1 MALDGF
7 RLRML
12 TSFFFVL
19 VVLGGILAGPLAFA
33 LLFGAILGIC
43 LWEFLGAQMGGTDT
57 AARGLRFFSLFAGL
71 LPYLLVG
78 LYQFGVISGVPV
90 AQLAVAGAPFLFLIF
105 LIVLFGNR
113 SDPFRDIGS
122 AFIGILYIG
131 LPFALMERMVLPPDG
146 GYRMDLLLGLLF
158 LNWTN
163 DSGAYLVGS
172 RIGRTPFFPR
182 ISPKKTWEGIAGAG
196 VLTLGIALLNA
207 VLFPAIPMR
216 DWLALGLLV
225 FVFGSLGDLVESMF
239 KRSMQIK
246 DSGSLLPGH
255 GGFLDRFDGFIFQLP
270 FTMAYL
276 FLLA

>member
-19 VVLGGILAGPLAFA
+19 VMLGGILAGPLAFA

-43 LWEFLGAQMGGTDT
+43 LWEFLGAQIGGTDT
-57 AARGLRFFSLFAGL
+57 AAGGLRFFSLFAGL
-71 LPYLLVG
+71 LPYLLVV
-78 LYQFGVISGVPV
+78 LYRFGVVSDLPM
-90 AQLAVAGAPFLFLIF
+90 ADLAIGFSSFVFLVF

-122 AFIGILYIG
+122 AFIGIIYIG
-131 LPFALMERMVLPPDG
+131 LPFALMALIVLLPGG
-146 GYRMDLLLGLLF
+146 GYRMDLLFGLLF

-172 RIGRTPFFPR
+172 RLGRTPFFPR

-207 VLFPAIPMR
+207 VLFPAMPLH
-216 DWLALGLLV
+216 DWLVVGVLV

-255 GGFLDRFDGFIFQLP
+255 GGFLDRFDGFIFHLP
-270 FTMAYL
+270 FTTAYL

>member
-19 VVLGGILAGPLAFA
+19 VMLGGILAGPLAFA
-33 LLFGAILGIC
+33 LLFGAVLAIC
-43 LWEFLGAQMGGTDT
+43 LWEFLSAQISGADVP
-57 AARGLRFFSLFAGL
+57 ARTLRFFSLLAGL
-71 LPYLLVG
+71 LPYLIVG
-78 LYQFGVISGVPV
+78 LYRFEVLSGVP
-90 AQLAVAGAPFLFLIF
+90 AAHLAMGFAPFLFLIF
-105 LIVLFGNR
+105 LLVLFGNR

-131 LPFALMERMVLPPDG
+131 LPFALMELIVLPSGG

-163 DSGAYLVGS
+163 DSGAYVVGS

-196 VLTLGIALLNA
+196 VLTTAIALLNA
-207 VLFPAIPMR
+207 VLFPAISLQE
-216 DWLALGLLV
+216 WLVLGLLV

-239 KRSMQIK
+239 KRSMQMK

-255 GGFLDRFDGFIFQLP
+255 GGFLDRFDGFIFHLP

-276 FLLA
+276 FLTA